1 MSAISCILIALILVE
16 IILFYVWIRLVK
28 LDDKEIDEHTRLV
41 NVGTEECL
49 KRRIPI
55 REIL

>member
-1 MSAISCILIALILVE
+1 MSAINCILIALMLIE

-28 LDDKEIDEHTRLV
+28 LDDKEIDEYTRLV

>member
-1 MSAISCILIALILVE
+1 MSAISCIIIALILVE
-16 IILFYVWIRLVK
+16 IILFYAWIRLVQ
-28 LDDKEIDEHTRLV
+28 LDGKEIDEHIRLV
-41 NVGTEECL
+41 EVGTEECL

>member
-1 MSAISCILIALILVE
+1 MSAIHCILIALMLVE
-16 IILFYVWIRLVK
+16 IILFYAWIRLAAV
-28 LDDKEIDEHTRLV
+28 DGKEIDEHIRLV
-41 NVGTEECL
+41 EVGTEECL